1 MTSAEIFTNS
11 LYTVLII
18 ALVALSFWKK
28 QFLLYFLACPVTI
41 IYGSYILDE
50 FGLIPLGATI
60 ILLGIYCLYLGIGKV
75 IKKSN

>member
-28 QFLLYFLACPVTI
+28 QMLLYFMACPVTI
-41 IYGSYILDE
+41 IYGSYVLDQ

-60 ILLGIYCLYLGIGKV
+60 ILLGIYCLYLGVGKAV
-75 IKKSN
+75 SRS

>member
-1 MTSAEIFTNS
+1 MTSGEIFADS
-11 LYTVLII
+11 LYAVLIM

-28 QFLLYFLACPVTI
+28 QMLLYFMACPVTI

-60 ILLGIYCLYLGIGKV
+60 ILLGIYCLYLGVSKAV
-75 IKKSN
+75 SRS